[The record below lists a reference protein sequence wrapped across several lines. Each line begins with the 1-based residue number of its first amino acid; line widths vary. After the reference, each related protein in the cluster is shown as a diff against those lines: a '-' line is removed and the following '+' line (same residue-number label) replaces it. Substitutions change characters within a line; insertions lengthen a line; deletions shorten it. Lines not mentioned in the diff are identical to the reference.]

1 MKPQKGFDRFKLV
14 MTAMFVIGGA
24 GILFFLIVSLT
35 VFNEEPQTSETVAN
49 SDEQTEE
56 TFPGRVSRPG
66 EGVAPI
72 QGVESGE
79 LEASISESKDAGMD
93 EQDDSLT
100 ELKTENNSDESDEDF
115 SKADSQEDDDVVE
128 SIGLTPE
135 QQQRLVE
142 IEVEL
147 TALVDRHKSLRD
159 LIIELSYIGA
169 PRDHLRK
176 ERWDLERPMYILAFE
191 YNRMVPGAIYP
202 DGKIGQI
209 LEGVGWHFSPTL
221 PEESEE

>member
-1 MKPQKGFDRFKLV
+1 MKPQKGFDQFKLV
-14 MTAMFVIGGA
+14 TTAMFVIGGA

-35 VFNEEPQTSETVAN
+35 VFNEEPQTSETGTG
-49 SDEQTEE
+49 SDERTDE
-56 TFPGRVSRPG
+56 TFSGRASRPG

-72 QGVESGE
+72 QGAESGE

-115 SKADSQEDDDVVE
+115 SKADSQEDDVVE
-128 SIGLTPE
+128 LIGLTPE

-159 LIIELSYIGA
+159 LIIELSYIRA
-169 PRDHLRK
+169 PREHLRK
-176 ERWDLERPMYILAFE
+176 ERRDLERPMYILAFE

-209 LEGVGWHFSPTL
+209 LEGVGWHFSPTP

>member
-1 MKPQKGFDRFKLV
+1 MMKPQKGFDWFKLV
-14 MTAMFVIGGA
+14 TTSMFVVGGA

-35 VFNEEPQTSETVAN
+35 VFNEEPQTSETVVN

-56 TFPGRVSRPG
+56 TSPGRVSRPAEEG
-66 EGVAPI
+66 EPI
-72 QGVESGE
+72 QQAESGE
-79 LEASISESKDAGMD
+79 SEASISESKDAGMN

-100 ELKTENNSDESDEDF
+100 ELKTENDSDESDEDF
-115 SKADSQEDDDVVE
+115 SKAGSLEDDDVE
-128 SIGLTPE
+128 STGLTPE

-147 TALVDRHKSLRD
+147 AALVDRHKSLRD

-176 ERWDLERPMYILAFE
+176 ERWDLEKPMYILAFE
-191 YNRMVPGAIYP
+191 YNRMVPGAIFP
-202 DGKIGQI
+202 DGKIGRI
-209 LEGVGWHFSPTL
+209 LEGVGWHFSP
-221 PEESEE
+221 E